1 MISAALS
8 FVINTVSTV
17 CQSLIQSV
25 FIQMRPSTEIPGEQ
39 QISRPVTEKKGSRSS
54 DLQLE
59 QLIIAMALNNI
70 KEMKETVDAD
80 CKAFKKEVQEIR
92 NHLKNATEVSE
103 ALESELSYS
112 FKRLKKMFFFDD
124 RPRSNASL
132 PAIIRTT
139 EDARASKLERNVM
152 AMWEAREEDRKVPII
167 VDLLRMIRRELGDLG
182 KKAKEKTDEMVKE
195 LAQLKSDAHFHHL
208 SLKSKNE
215 GLDRQFLEI
224 AELIQGCCTI
234 KKIPLSTLEGCS
246 A

>member
-1 MISAALS
+1 M
-8 FVINTVSTV
+8 STV

-39 QISRPVTEKKGSRSS
+39 QIFRPVTREKGSRSS

-59 QLIIAMALNNI
+59 QLIIAMALNDI

-92 NHLKNATEVSE
+92 NHLKNATEASE

-124 RPRSNASL
+124 RPRRNASL
-132 PAIIRTT
+132 MTSMDKAATV
-139 EDARASKLERNVM
+139 SKLDHKVL
-152 AMWEAREEDRKVPII
+152 AMWESQAEKEVERKVPII
-167 VDLLRMIRRELGDLG
+167 VDLLRMIRRELEDLG

-195 LAQLKSDAHFHHL
+195 LAQLKSDAQLQHL

-215 GLDRQFLEI
+215 GLNKKFLELE
-224 AELIQGCCTI
+224 ELIQGCCTI
-234 KKIPLSTLEGCS
+234 KRIPLSTLEGCS